1 MMDLTPTQTA
11 PVDSLKLLSAA
22 AVDGGEDGGED
33 AETEAEVDETAKD
46 DLLIMTAAA
55 VEVAEVA
62 VVADAAECALQ
73 PVSDEDLGWPL
84 SSPTATGTHSGRK
97 QRRRR

>member
-11 PVDSLKLLSAA
+11 PADSLRLLSAA
-22 AVDGGEDGGED
+22 DEDEDGGED
-33 AETEAEVDETAKD
+33 AETEAEVDGTAKD

-55 VEVAEVA
+55 VEVA

>member
-1 MMDLTPTQTA
+1 M
-11 PVDSLKLLSAA
+11 KLLSAA
-22 AVDGGEDGGED
+22 AVDGGENGGED

-55 VEVAEVA
+55 VEVA